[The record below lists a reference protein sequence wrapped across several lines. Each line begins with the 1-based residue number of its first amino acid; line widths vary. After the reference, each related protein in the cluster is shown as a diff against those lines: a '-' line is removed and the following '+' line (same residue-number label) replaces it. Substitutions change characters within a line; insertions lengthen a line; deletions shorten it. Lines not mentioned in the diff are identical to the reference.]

1 MQVGAARRPLIRS
14 RISDHFKNSSVG
26 ATKDPCL
33 AGQRDKQGNAPA
45 HVIPLYADEITLE
58 LLRDLAP
65 DARYLRK
72 GTLTCKLGACR
83 CR

>member
-1 MQVGAARRPLIRS
+1 MRGVAPRPLTRS
-14 RISDHFKNSSVG
+14 RISDHFKTVQSVG

-33 AGQRDKQGNAPA
+33 AGQRDRQGNAPA

-58 LLRDLAP
+58 LLRHLAP
-65 DARYLRK
+65 DPRYLKK
-72 GTLTCKLGACR
+72 GTLICKVGTCR